1 MNRLNLEKIIYI
13 LIIIFFFFLFR
24 RGGDTKYRITLL
36 IIPLC
41 FYYSWKIKKFIALET
56 YKNIYISAFLYIGM
70 LTLIFIFSKN
80 KNGGRVEDLLGMTL
94 YSIILFL
101 ALINI
106 SVSEKIYKMIFPLI
120 TFFSIESIIRGF
132 LDLWKHKEQ
141 LEWYRLAGGSY
152 TTIYAGEM
160 GLFFIMGFLCIL
172 IYKNKYIKIAY
183 IVYSFLILI
192 IIYFTKSRNAMLM
205 IPITIGS
212 IFFIKNIKRGS
223 IALILVFTLIG
234 FIIKNP
240 CNIEGF
246 NRLSSISSLEKIKT
260 DARVKIFKEGIIQG
274 KNHLLLGEG
283 FYKHKDEYLKL
294 NDWEVNPHYHNIF
307 IETFATQ
314 GVITLILYILFL
326 FLLFK
331 EMVKNYY
338 KEKSNIKELKIL
350 PIGIFIFLILYGLAE
365 PIFYFSKMY
374 MILFTIISL
383 SFIKIETKVSWI

>member
-1 MNRLNLEKIIYI
+1 MNKLNLEKIIYI
-13 LIIIFFFFLFR
+13 LTIIFFFFLFR
-24 RGGDTKYRITLL
+24 RGGDTKYRIILL
-36 IIPLC
+36 LIPLC
-41 FYYSWKIKKFIALET
+41 FYYSWKIKKFKVLKT
-56 YKNIYISAFLYIGM
+56 YRDIYISAFLYISM
-70 LTLIFIFSKN
+70 LILIFIFSKN
-80 KNGGRVEDLLGMTL
+80 KSGDRVDDLLGMTL

-106 SVSEKIYKMIFPLI
+106 NVSEKMYTIIFPLI
-120 TFFSIESIIRGF
+120 TFFSVESIVRGF
-132 LDLWKHKEQ
+132 LDLWEHKDQ
-141 LEWYRLAGGSY
+141 VEWYRLAGRSY

-160 GLFFIMGFLCIL
+160 GLFFVIGFLCIL
-172 IYKNKYIKIAY
+172 IYKNRYIKMAY

-212 IFFIKNIKRGS
+212 TFFIKNIKRGS
-223 IALILVFTLIG
+223 IAFILIFILIG
-234 FIIKNP
+234 FIVKNP
-240 CNIEGF
+240 YNIEGF

-274 KNHLLLGEG
+274 KNHPLLGEG

-314 GVITLILYILFL
+314 GVITLILYVLFL

-331 EMVKNYY
+331 EMIKNYY
-338 KEKSNIKELKIL
+338 REESKIKELKIL

-365 PIFYFSKMY
+365 PIFYFSKIY

-383 SFIKIETKVSWI
+383 SFIEVETKVS